1 MNTAATH
8 LLRSLDNLGVQSVN
22 FRVLSLGRALRHTPP
37 VALTA
42 DATKC
47 RLGFSI
53 GDLFAAYA
61 ITPRKGSYELN
72 VENGCLAFTSP
83 VAIWR
88 PRLALMRKR
97 PVKAKATRR
106 GLRMADAATPQKL
119 AA

>member
-8 LLRSLDNLGVQSVN
+8 LLRSLDNVGVQSVN

-42 DATKC
+42 EAAKC
-47 RLGFSI
+47 RVGFSI
-53 GDLFAAYA
+53 TDLFAAYA

-72 VENGCLAFTSP
+72 VENGSLAFTSP
-83 VAIWR
+83 APKWR

-97 PVKAKATRR
+97 PAKGKAS
-106 GLRMADAATPQKL
+106 DAGAHHKL